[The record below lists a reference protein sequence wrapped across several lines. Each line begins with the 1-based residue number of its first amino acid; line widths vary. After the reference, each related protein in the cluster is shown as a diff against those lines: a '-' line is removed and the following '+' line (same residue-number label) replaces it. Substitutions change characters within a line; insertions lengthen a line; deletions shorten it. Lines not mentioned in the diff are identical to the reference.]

1 MIVSAHDL
9 WHFRWRPSEAF
20 STLAPQTKPV
30 EASEMLI
37 LCLFLFPWKVISGF
51 FSGRRL
57 FRQRSLSHTNQKPAI
72 ILFVSPAFPVC
83 SLNSKIG
90 RFMSGKQSVAA
101 AGNCFDMMSCCSGDT
116 ISGGQKK
123 LIRADG
129 RGGGSA
135 ICAEAA
141 PPSGISILYVMT
153 WGSEA
158 VWYAKKK
165 DTQNLTPLG
174 GLHVLRSCNSCGYN
188 LAKLGW

>member
-9 WHFRWRPSEAF
+9 WQFRWRPSEAF
-20 STLAPQTKPV
+20 SHLGPANETGRSFRNAYFV
-30 EASEMLI
+30 FF
-37 LCLFLFPWKVISGF
+37 FLFPWKVI
-51 FSGRRL
+51 SGRRL

-83 SLNSKIG
+83 SLNPKIG

-101 AGNCFDMMSCCSGDT
+101 AGNCFDMMSCCCSDT

-123 LIRADG
+123 LFRAG
-129 RGGGSA
+129 A

-158 VWYAKKK
+158 AWYAKKK
-165 DTQNLTPLG
+165 I
-174 GLHVLRSCNSCGYN
+174 H
-188 LAKLGW
+188 KI